1 MAEDHPEM
9 RITPKFYESLK
20 ERRAAEFELTAF
32 TYLEPAAQVMTMIL
46 IDDEM
51 EIGEALNRLAN
62 RQRDLGR

>member
-32 TYLEPAAQVMTMIL
+32 TYLEPAAQVMTIVR
-46 IDDEM
+46 IDEM
-51 EIGEALNRLAN
+51 EIGEAVEGLAN